1 MRFEWKTMVYK
12 WAAKPSIQLYSD
24 GCNWGNKS
32 QFIALLNLVNKIC
45 KLLTIWLRECY
56 FGGPDASRSIRFA
69 SLPQLK
75 QTARIAKNLGYY
87 NFWLVATVVKDDFL
101 NQEFHI
107 FVWMDTRSSESKAF
121 PAVFLFHLGRLLL
134 LLLLHCWWSNEK
146 FTLALALARFF
157 FLLHPQ
163 IIKSGVS
170 RKISYINFGVQ
181 MKFICLLNA
190 TCQGNM
196 ISPSKASSW
205 LFSPFNFVPGA

>member
-107 FVWMDTRSSESKAF
+107 FVWMDARSSESNPF
-121 PAVFLFHLGRLLL
+121 PAVFSLSFWEGCCYFCCCIADGRTKSLLWL
-134 LLLLHCWWSNEK
+134 WPAS
-146 FTLALALARFF
+146 FI
-157 FLLHPQ
+157 LHPQ

>member
-87 NFWLVATVVKDDFL
+87 NYWLVTTVVKDDFL

-107 FVWMDTRSSESKAF
+107 FVWMDARSSESNPF
-121 PAVFLFHLGRLLL
+121 PAVFSLSFGKVAVTSAAALLMVERKVYSGSGPL
-134 LLLLHCWWSNEK
+134 
-146 FTLALALARFF
+146 F

-196 ISPSKASSW
+196 ILPSKASSW